1 MTTLRSTSRVARRLR
16 RGATLAVTCAL
27 LAWVGAAASAQV
39 ARIAASSPTPVARA
53 EAGVRWRELSP
64 QQREALAPLE
74 RDWTTIEASRK
85 QKWVTL
91 AGRFPSLGA
100 DERARITARMS
111 DWARLTPAERGQARI
126 RFEEARQ
133 VPAPDRNARW
143 QAYQALPADTKQQ
156 FAARAASAA
165 ASAPSARINRPI
177 RDARE
182 AKVNIVPSAAQV
194 QPPKQVAPTLV
205 QAGPGATTTLITR
218 QPAPPSHQQTG
229 MPKIAATPEFVNRST
244 LLPRRGPQAA
254 AVTPLA
260 ASGAARLP
268 VPPPIIVPAPPIV
281 VPSPLAPAASQ
292 RPQ

>member
-1 MTTLRSTSRVARRLR
+1 MRTLRPISRVARRLR
-16 RGATLAVTCAL
+16 RGATLALTGAL
-27 LAWVGAAASAQV
+27 LALAVASASSQV
-39 ARIAASSPTPVARA
+39 ARIAASSPAPAARA

-64 QQREALAPLE
+64 QQRDALAPLE
-74 RDWTTIEASRK
+74 REWAAIDASRK

-91 AGRFPSLGA
+91 AGRFPSLGT

-111 DWARLTPAERGQARI
+111 DWARLTPSERGQARI
-126 RFEEARQ
+126 RFEEVRQ

-165 ASAPSARINRPI
+165 ASTPAVRINRPV

-182 AKVNIVPSAAQV
+182 AKVNIVPSVAPV

-218 QPAPPSHQQTG
+218 KPAPPSHQQTG

-254 AVTPLA
+254 AVTPP
-260 ASGAARLP
+260 AS
-268 VPPPIIVPAPPIV
+268 
-281 VPSPLAPAASQ
+281 AASQ
-292 RPQ
+292 RPR

>member
-1 MTTLRSTSRVARRLR
+1 
-16 RGATLAVTCAL
+16 
-27 LAWVGAAASAQV
+27 
-39 ARIAASSPTPVARA
+39 
-53 EAGVRWRELSP
+53 
-64 QQREALAPLE
+64 
-74 RDWTTIEASRK
+74 
-85 QKWVTL
+85 
-91 AGRFPSLGA
+91 
-100 DERARITARMS
+100 MS

-126 RFEEARQ
+126 RFEEVRQ

-165 ASAPSARINRPI
+165 ASTPAVRINRPT

-218 QPAPPSHQQTG
+218 KPAPPSHQQTG

-254 AVTPLA
+254 AVTPPA
-260 ASGAARLP
+260 A
-268 VPPPIIVPAPPIV
+268 
-281 VPSPLAPAASQ
+281 AASQ
-292 RPQ
+292 RPR